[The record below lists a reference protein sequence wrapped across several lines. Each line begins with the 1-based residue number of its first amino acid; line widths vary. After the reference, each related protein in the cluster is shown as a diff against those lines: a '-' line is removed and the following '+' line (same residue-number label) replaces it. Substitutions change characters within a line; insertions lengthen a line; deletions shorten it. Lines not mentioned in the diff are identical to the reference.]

1 MDLTTLS
8 SILTAVVGLLAIF
21 GGIYWTKFHNLLKE
35 GAEAT
40 IALATLLGDFKTAV
54 KPDEDGKIRITEEEA
69 DQLIRAYETLLK
81 EWKDVLAVF
90 KHGVSK
96 WVTSSVIR
104 PRRRETLPEV
114 GLQVLR
120 EYKPVLEKLLA
131 ESSKKPEEKKAE
143 VSK

>member
-8 SILTAVVGLLAIF
+8 SILTAIVGLLAIF
-21 GGIYWTKFHNLLKE
+21 GGIYWTKFHTLLKE
-35 GAEAT
+35 GAEAV
-40 IALATLLGDFKTAV
+40 IALATFIGDLKTAL
-54 KPDEDGKIRITEEEA
+54 KPDENGKVRITEEEA

-96 WVTSSVIR
+96 WATPSVIR
-104 PRRRETLPEV
+104 SRKRETLPEV

-120 EYKPVLEKLLA
+120 EYKPILEKLLT
-131 ESSKKPEEKKAE
+131 ESSEKAKEKKAE
-143 VSK
+143 ESK